1 MRLWKQ
7 PWFPSHRWLQLSV
20 SHHVTFHTPLHHST
34 PAGKKKKSSLSSRCC
49 ESTRLIKIN
58 SLLYLLVEG
67 MCLDHAWR
75 LDLGLAGGL
84 AHCRSSKYLLALGSS
99 PWAGGCALTRSSGR
113 CTDCWSC
120 PGCLPVCSLFL
131 GHSYPGPPYSSSVD
145 KQTHYFHSSP
155 WKRSGLNFALLLSLF
170 SYAALKSM

>member
-1 MRLWKQ
+1 M
-7 PWFPSHRWLQLSV
+7 
-20 SHHVTFHTPLHHST
+20 TFHTPLHHST

-84 AHCRSSKYLLALGSS
+84 AHCRSSKHLLALGSS

-120 PGCLPVCSLFL
+120 RAACLSVPFSLA
-131 GHSYPGPPYSSSVD
+131 
-145 KQTHYFHSSP
+145 THTQ
-155 WKRSGLNFALLLSLF
+155 GLRIQALLINRLITF
-170 SYAALKSM
+170 TVPPENAQV